1 MVSTRATGELHIG
14 EIQAILQKLYPGV
27 EVAGDTGGES
37 TGPHADTA
45 LSREELCACLPPPS
59 RLNSS
64 SSAESLTRR
73 LACRGMEFHS
83 IEDTLRSTVDSAIE
97 LGFVTPKGK
106 VDHTL
111 MRWND
116 RLQPLL
122 VGAGKL

>member
-1 MVSTRATGELHIG
+1 MQRLEHLLNKVQLLRIG
-14 EIQAILQKLYPGV
+14 GNAQWGNLTYPSAVTSNSQGV
-27 EVAGDTGGES
+27 Y
-37 TGPHADTA
+37 
-45 LSREELCACLPPPS
+45 
-59 RLNSS
+59 
-64 SSAESLTRR
+64 RR
-73 LACRGMEFHS
+73 LARRGMEFHS